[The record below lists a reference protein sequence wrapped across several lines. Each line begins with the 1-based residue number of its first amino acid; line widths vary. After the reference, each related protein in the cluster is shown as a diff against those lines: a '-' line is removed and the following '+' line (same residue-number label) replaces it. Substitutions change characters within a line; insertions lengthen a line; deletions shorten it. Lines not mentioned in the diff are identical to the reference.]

1 MALIPQIPL
10 EQPQSFQAKKGHLY
24 EPTVRLSGH
33 TGEVYASRFSPCGD
47 FLVST
52 GTDRLLLIWDV
63 FSDQVK
69 NLGICKGHKNAV
81 LDVKWHPDSS
91 QLHSCGA
98 DKLIFSWDTVDFSRI
113 RTYKGHEQIINSI
126 SCTQEQLASGSD
138 DCTVKLWDPRA
149 KSSTATF
156 KLDYQITV
164 VEFARRGDLLFF
176 GGLDNSIKALNLK
189 KNAFEFGLYG
199 HTDTITGL

>member
-1 MALIPQIPL
+1 V
-10 EQPQSFQAKKGHLY
+10 
-24 EPTVRLSGH
+24 T
-33 TGEVYASRFSPCGD
+33 
-47 FLVST
+47 T

-63 FSDQVK
+63 FSDQVD
-69 NLGICKGHKNAV
+69 NLGVCKGHKNAV

-91 QLHSCGA
+91 MLHSCGA

-113 RTYKGHEQIINSI
+113 RTYKGHEQIINSVA
-126 SCTQEQLASGSD
+126 CTNDLLASGSD
-138 DCTVKLWDPRA
+138 DCTVKLWDARA

-164 VEFARRGDLLFF
+164 VEFSKHGDLLFF

-189 KNAFEFGLYG
+189 KNTLEFGLYG